1 MKSSKIVFG
10 VLAMAITF
18 AACQN
23 VEFKK
28 SSSGI
33 PYKIFSSS
41 KGDSVHA
48 GSIVKY
54 NVIQKTK
61 DTVLFSSYA
70 NNSPFYAQIKPQA
83 EKPTYVN
90 IRATVEG
97 LLLNTKEG
105 DSLYLVQSADSLLKQ
120 NPEITLYKKGQQVI
134 TTIKVEKVYKNEEEA
149 NADALKGQAVLYE
162 KSEKDLLDRFQKD
175 TAVQASLQKD
185 SKIIEDYLKAH
196 NIKAEKD
203 KWGFY
208 VETLATGD
216 GTKPKFGQFANVNY
230 KGMHLSGEVFDQ
242 GVYPVQVGLA
252 QVVKGFGQA
261 VSQMSKGEKTRV
273 YIPSILGYGP
283 QGNPPKIQPNE
294 VLIFEL
300 QTLDISDKQPEPQ
313 TLPQQQNNSSQP
325 QK

>member
-1 MKSSKIVFG
+1 MKSSKIAFG
-10 VLAMAITF
+10 FLAMAITF

-28 SSSGI
+28 ASSGI
-33 PYKIFSSS
+33 PYKIFSSK
-41 KGDSVHA
+41 KGDSVHV

-61 DTVLFSSYA
+61 DTVFFSSYGK
-70 NNSPFYAQIKPQA
+70 NPFYAEVRPQT
-83 EKPTYVN
+83 EKPVYAN

-120 NPEITLYKKGQQVI
+120 NPEITFYKKGQQVI
-134 TTIKVEKVYKNEEEA
+134 TTIKVEKVYKNGDEA
-149 NADALKGQAVLYE
+149 NADALKEQAAGYE
-162 KSEKDLLDRFQKD
+162 QNEKEMLDRFQKD
-175 TAVQASLQKD
+175 TAAQASIQKD

-196 NIKAEKD
+196 NIQAEKD
-203 KWGFY
+203 KWGSY
-208 VETLATGD
+208 VEKLAPGE
-216 GTKPKFGQFANVNY
+216 GPKPKFGQFANVNY

-252 QVVKGFGQA
+252 QVVKGFGEA
-261 VSQMSKGEKTRV
+261 VSQLSKGEKVRV
-273 YIPSILGYGP
+273 YIPSVLGYGP
-283 QGNPPKIQPNE
+283 SGNPPKIGPNE

-300 QTLDISDKQPEPQ
+300 QTLDISDKQPAPQ
-313 TLPQQQNNSSQP
+313 TQPQQ
-325 QK
+325 

>member
-10 VLAMAITF
+10 FLAMAITF

-28 SSSGI
+28 ASSGI
-33 PYKIFSSS
+33 PYKIFSSK
-41 KGDSVHA
+41 KGDSVRV

-61 DTVLFSSYA
+61 DTVFFSSYA
-70 NNSPFYAQIKPQA
+70 NKTPFYVEVRPQT
-83 EKPTYVN
+83 EKPVYAN

-97 LLLNTKEG
+97 LLLNMKEG

-120 NPEITLYKKGQQVI
+120 NPEVTFYKKGQQVI
-134 TTIKVEKVYKNEEEA
+134 TTIKLERVYKNSEEA
-149 NADALKGQAVLYE
+149 NADAMKEQAVGYE
-162 KSEKDLLDRFQKD
+162 EKEKEVLDRFKKD
-175 TAVQASLQKD
+175 TAAQASLQKD

-196 NIKAEKD
+196 NIQAEKD
-203 KWGFY
+203 RWGFY
-208 VETLATGD
+208 VEKLAPGE
-216 GTKPKFGQFANVNY
+216 GPKPKFGQFANVNY

-252 QVVKGFGQA
+252 QVVKGFGEA
-261 VSQMSKGEKTRV
+261 VSQLSKGEKVRV
-273 YIPSILGYGP
+273 YIPSVLGYGP
-283 QGNPPKIQPNE
+283 SGNPPKIGPNE

-300 QTLDISDKQPEPQ
+300 QTLDISDKQPAPETQ
-313 TLPQQQNNSSQP
+313 PQQQSNNNP
-325 QK
+325 QQK